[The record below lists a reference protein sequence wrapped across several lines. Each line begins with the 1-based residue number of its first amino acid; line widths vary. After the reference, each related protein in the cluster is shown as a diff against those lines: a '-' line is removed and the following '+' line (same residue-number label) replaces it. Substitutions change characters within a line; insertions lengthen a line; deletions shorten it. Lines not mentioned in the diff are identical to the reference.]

1 MYVINSSAVNQVD
14 LQALWFLFNL
24 KKKKIGLTGTVV
36 LINVI

>member
-14 LQALWFLFNL
+14 LQALWFLFN
-24 KKKKIGLTGTVV
+24 KKKIGLTGTVV